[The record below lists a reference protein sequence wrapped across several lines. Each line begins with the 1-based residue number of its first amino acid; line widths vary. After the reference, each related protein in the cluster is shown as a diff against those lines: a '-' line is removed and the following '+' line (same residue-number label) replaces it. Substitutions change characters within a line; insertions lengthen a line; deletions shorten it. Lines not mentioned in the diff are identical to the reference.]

1 MEFSFGRGDGNRQ
14 CNSPVTTQ
22 APPRVCLDQSPIGRI
37 LKSSP
42 SNLAILN
49 RHFSRAI
56 KSQGEGSGESISTTL
71 AGGAAA
77 AEQAASKK
85 VNIVAHPL
93 AEAALTALRDKST
106 PPDKFRVMSN
116 LLLMLL
122 TVEATRNMPTREKI
136 VDSVEGSRVGR
147 TIGQPML
154 FVSMHRSGLGLV
166 HNIVEH
172 IPNLLA
178 GSISMER
185 SGDAGGVEPRLH
197 LSAAPSLD
205 KASVMLFQPVVA
217 SGRSAVVA
225 LDLLRRSGAKE
236 PILLSYLTS
245 FQGLTRIHSSF
256 PEVQIWSAAV
266 DTEWNSARGPMPGL
280 GNLSER
286 LFG

>member
-1 MEFSFGRGDGNRQ
+1 
-14 CNSPVTTQ
+14 
-22 APPRVCLDQSPIGRI
+22 
-37 LKSSP
+37 
-42 SNLAILN
+42 LAILN
-49 RHFSRAI
+49 RHFSRAVR
-56 KSQGEGSGESISTTL
+56 SQGEGSGESISTTL

-85 VNIVAHPL
+85 VNIVVHPL
-93 AEAALTALRDKST
+93 AETALTAMRDKTT

-122 TVEATRNMPTREKI
+122 TVEATRNLPTREKI
-136 VDSVEGSRVGR
+136 IDSAEGSRVGR

-185 SGDAGGVEPRLH
+185 LGDAGVEPRLH

-225 LDLLRRSGAKE
+225 LDLLTRSGAKDL
-236 PILLSYLTS
+236 ILVSYLTS

-256 PEVQIWSAAV
+256 PDVRILSAAV

-280 GNLSER
+280 GNLSDR